1 MSLDVYLVNR
11 VFALGITH
19 NLGPMAKEA
28 GIYQHLWE
36 PQELGISVARDLI
49 VPLAEG
55 LKMLESDPPRFEALN
70 PGNGWGTYN
79 NLCDF
84 VRDYLAACR
93 MFPDS
98 LIEVS
103 R

>member
-11 VFALGITH
+11 VFTLGITH

-28 GIYQHLWE
+28 GIYQCLWE
-36 PQELGISVARDLI
+36 PQALGIGVARDLI
-49 VPLAEG
+49 VPLAAG
-55 LKMLESDPPRFEALN
+55 LALLEANPPRFEALN
-70 PGNGWGTYN
+70 PDNGWGTYN
-79 NLCDF
+79 NFCDF
-84 VRDYLAACR
+84 VREYLAACR

-98 LIEVS
+98 LVEVS